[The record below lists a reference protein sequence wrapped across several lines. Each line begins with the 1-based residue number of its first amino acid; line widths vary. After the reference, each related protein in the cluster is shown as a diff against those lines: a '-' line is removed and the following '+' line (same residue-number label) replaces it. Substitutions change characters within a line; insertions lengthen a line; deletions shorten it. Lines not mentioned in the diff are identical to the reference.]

1 MNTPHHPLRPP
12 TDIDI
17 QTIHDRLIR
26 IETRL
31 VKLMLH
37 FGVNTDGNVTQK
49 IQPREEVN
57 MLNNLSHSPTH
68 WSTK

>member
-1 MNTPHHPLRPP
+1 MSTPHHPLRPP

-17 QTIHDRLIR
+17 QAIHDRLIR

-37 FGVNTDGNVTQK
+37 FGVNSDGNVTQK

-57 MLNNLSHSPTH
+57 MLNKLSHSPTH